1 MTDRH
6 PAKPFVPVA
15 QRGSGAIVDARGY
28 WFGYWFT
35 SGVPTAMS

>member
-6 PAKPFVPVA
+6 PAKPFAPVA
-15 QRGSGAIVDARGY
+15 QRGNGAICGANGY

-35 SGVPTAMS
+35 TGVPTAMS